1 MRRVSPREG
10 HTMQARP
17 YLSIVIP
24 AYNEAP
30 RIGGSLERLIP
41 FFRSAAS
48 CRGPVEILIVDD
60 GSVDETARIVETFI
74 AGLPID
80 ARRESPAFRLLRNGR
95 NRGKGYSIKHGV
107 LSAAGNYLLVSDTD
121 FSTPIEELPRLLR
134 KIEADECDIV
144 IGSRGLPKSRVEI
157 RQAAW
162 RETLGRTFN
171 RIVRAV
177 SGLPFHD
184 TQCGFKV
191 MRREPVLP
199 LFRAARVERFA
210 YDVEI
215 LYLARKA
222 CLRISEEPVIWRNS
236 LGSKVNPVTDSLD
249 MLKDVIGIVLRDR
262 RGGYGAIGASVGPG
276 ARVDGGGR

>member
-1 MRRVSPREG
+1 
-10 HTMQARP
+10 MQARP
-17 YLSIVIP
+17 HLSIVIP

-30 RIGGSLERLIP
+30 RIGGSLDLLSP
-41 FFRSAAS
+41 FFLSADA

-60 GSVDETARIVETFI
+60 GSVDETARIVEEFI
-74 AGLPID
+74 ARLP
-80 ARRESPAFRLLRNGR
+80 AAAPAFRLLRNGR

-107 LSAAGNYLLVSDTD
+107 LSATGTFLLVSDAD
-121 FSTPIEELPRLLR
+121 FSTPIEELPRLLA
-134 KIEADECDIV
+134 KIEENECDIV
-144 IGSRGLPKSRVEI
+144 IGSRGLPESRVEI

-162 RETLGRTFN
+162 RQMLGRTFN
-171 RIVRAV
+171 RIVRAL

-191 MRREPVLP
+191 MRREAVLP

-215 LYLARKA
+215 LFLAQKA
-222 CLRISEEPVIWRNS
+222 RLRIIEEPVIWRNA

-249 MLKDVIGIVLRDR
+249 MLKDVVRIAIRDR
-262 RGGYGAIGASVGPG
+262 RGAYGTIGARGDSGTRESG
-276 ARVDGGGR
+276 AGR